1 MNSSTETATFY
12 LDYKVDL
19 SSTILSKSFTV
30 AWGIGGNYKT
40 GSSCPDNTIVITV
53 SAPANDF
60 VTGGGFIIPTNSGG
74 TIGGT
79 PVNGLKNNFG
89 FNLKFNKAGRLQGNW
104 NTIIRRS
111 EINGT
116 ITMYQVKSN
125 VTNSIL
131 VTSGTYSSGMKWAR
145 ADMSF
150 NSANFQNLTN
160 PLMPVN
166 ANNGDLMVSVIDNGE
181 PGSGVDRILI
191 TIKNSDG
198 SVWYTSDQAANHS
211 ISYNKDLLQLLNAG
225 NIQVR
230 SGATAPPT
238 ASLQTMTFEQRV
250 IAPQLIVEKL
260 EAKAYPNPSSDQFA
274 IKLESNSKEPIR
286 LEIFN
291 EIGRSIEV
299 KYNLIEG
306 QTINLGSKYRMGT
319 YFVKALQ
326 RKKSK
331 VIKIVKI
338 S

>member
-1 MNSSTETATFY
+1 
-12 LDYKVDL
+12 
-19 SSTILSKSFTV
+19 
-30 AWGIGGNYKT
+30 
-40 GSSCPDNTIVITV
+40 
-53 SAPANDF
+53 
-60 VTGGGFIIPTNSGG
+60 
-74 TIGGT
+74 
-79 PVNGLKNNFG
+79 
-89 FNLKFNKAGRLQGNW
+89 
-104 NTIIRRS
+104 
-111 EINGT
+111 
-116 ITMYQVKSN
+116 MYQVKSY
-125 VTNSIL
+125 VTNSFL

-150 NSANFQNLTN
+150 KSANFQNLTN

-166 ANNGDLMVSVIDNGE
+166 ANNGDLIVSVIDNGE
-181 PGSGVDRILI
+181 PGSDVDRILI

-230 SGATAPPT
+230 SGANAPPT
-238 ASLQTMTFEQRV
+238 ASLQTMTVEQRL

-260 EAKAYPNPSSDQFA
+260 EAKGYPNPSSDQFA

-338 S
+338 N